1 MATLVTLLFQGK
13 VGGSGT
19 TPLSADEQREVVHAA
34 FPTSPPRDATARED
48 FRAFKLV
55 PLTSGRLLLSTVVNH
70 GEQDEYGRPVL
81 RANGCL
87 LTPGEM
93 TGALRDPTAIW
104 EALESQGPEGD
115 FETFVRRIEDSSIHA
130 SPEAFALF
138 SAELERAPTFHARAA
153 AVLAEETA
161 DLYLGD
167 TGRALDLLRPTFGL
181 LPLRRLARLH
191 LAIGADASGDREPV
205 LGLAGGAPASLPPAR
220 LRRDGLGGL
229 LGGLFGGKK
238 DDQSGAAADFEAQE
252 TFGTHDQGPVALAE
266 AIVDSRPWPLGLDG
280 RDRYRV
286 LLECAD
292 SGGATTPFD
301 ALPELDDLRRS
312 VRRIEELS
320 EDLGR
325 W

>member
-13 VGGSGT
+13 VEGSGMA
-19 TPLSADEQREVVHAA
+19 PLSADEEREVVHAA
-34 FPTSPPRDATARED
+34 FPMSPPRDATARED
-48 FRAFKLV
+48 FRAFKMV
-55 PLTSGRLLLSTVVNH
+55 PLTSGRLLLSTVVNR

-87 LTPGEM
+87 LTSGEI
-93 TGALRDPTAIW
+93 TGSLRDPTAIW
-104 EALESQGPEGD
+104 EALASQGPEGD
-115 FETFVRRIEDSSIHA
+115 FETFVRRVEGSSIHT

-167 TGRALDLLRPTFGL
+167 TGRALDLLRPAFGL
-181 LPLRRLARLH
+181 LPAGRLERLH

-205 LGLAGGAPASLPPAR
+205 LGLAGGAPDSLPPAR

-238 DDQSGAAADFEAQE
+238 DDQSVAAADFMIQQ
-252 TFGTHDQGPVALAE
+252 TFGTHDEGPVALAE
-266 AIVDSRPWPLGLDG
+266 AIADTRPWPLGLDG

-292 SGGATTPFD
+292 SGGTTTPFD
-301 ALPELDDLRRS
+301 AVPELDDLRRS
-312 VRRIEELS
+312 VRRIEELA
-320 EDLGR
+320 DGLGR